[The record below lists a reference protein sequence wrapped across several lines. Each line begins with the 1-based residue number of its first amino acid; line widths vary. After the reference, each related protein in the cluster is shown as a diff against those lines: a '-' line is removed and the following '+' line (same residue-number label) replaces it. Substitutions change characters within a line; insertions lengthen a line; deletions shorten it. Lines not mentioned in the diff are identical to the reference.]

1 MATCPGLP
9 LGRRHGSRR
18 YNHQRGAVERE
29 LGRLKRE
36 WALLSLRVRRI
47 ERVRLLAYL
56 SILGRLAVRLDEERS
71 ANETRASA
79 SAA

>member
-1 MATCPGLP
+1 
-9 LGRRHGSRR
+9 
-18 YNHQRGAVERE
+18 
-29 LGRLKRE
+29 LKRE